1 MPTPVSSAEVL
12 IIGGCIES
20 YWAAIA
26 LARLRGVLSQSITLI
41 NDNEQ
46 LNPVVS
52 AGDWIEEF
60 HEWLGISHDVFL
72 KRLRPRIS
80 LGLQL
85 GSEHRQVFIPAAPT
99 GISLRNCS
107 FSRLYAAIARH
118 ADCNFMDFNFATFL
132 EQSGTVAAPP
142 NVGKAMAKGLNL
154 IFHWDAVA
162 YKKFLAESIDFNS
175 VKVKS
180 VAANDVGSYLS
191 DAICDD
197 GVGSSSSSANPPV
210 LANPLVLDFHWR
222 KPWRISE
229 VELFGSP
236 QNNFFGKNEVFCDLK
251 FLHYSLAVNQS
262 RRFKYAIPLGE
273 ILEFE
278 EDLLMNSPANYV
290 AGRTIN
296 MGAKHSGFSPF
307 AVEETVFYRQLQT
320 LIDIV
325 RISDHIDIFARK
337 LNRQWC
343 AWQNEID
350 DVISLIFSVLRGNK
364 LSERNAYRSGL
375 FQQVGMVPLE
385 DARLIDEGLWE
396 NMLVAGLGVQPGYR
410 GAPNEYSLQEAVGHL
425 KNIRQSFFSALSK

>member
-1 MPTPVSSAEVL
+1 MQTPESSAEVL
-12 IIGGCIES
+12 IVGGCIES

-26 LARLRGVLSQSITLI
+26 LARTRGISSLSITLI
-41 NDNEQ
+41 NDDEQ

-60 HEWLGISHDVFL
+60 HDWLGIPHDVFL
-72 KRLRPRIS
+72 TRLRPRIS
-80 LGLQL
+80 LGMQL
-85 GSEHRQVFIPAAPT
+85 AGKHKRVFIPAVQT
-99 GISLRNCS
+99 GIPLKNCS
-107 FSRLYAAIARH
+107 FSRLYAAVARY
-118 ADCNFMDFNFATFL
+118 ADCNFMDFNFSTFL
-132 EQSGTVAAPP
+132 EQSGTVSPPP

-162 YKKFLAESIDFNS
+162 YKKFLTESIDFNS
-175 VKVKS
+175 IKVKS
-180 VAANDVGSYLS
+180 VAANDVGGYLS

-210 LANPLVLDFHWR
+210 LDFHWR

-229 VELFGSP
+229 VELFESP

-251 FLHYSLAVNQS
+251 FLHYSLAVNES
-262 RRFKYAIPLGE
+262 RRFKYVIPLGE

-278 EDLLMNSPANYV
+278 KDLLMNSPADYV
-290 AGRTIN
+290 AGRTIK

-307 AVEETVFYRQLQT
+307 AIEETVFYRQLQT